1 MEEVKSHSWLKH
13 LDWSDVLSAKLSPP
27 IVPELSH
34 AGDCGNYQ
42 DYPEE
47 LWWEVAEV
55 DKVEREAFQGF

>member
-1 MEEVKSHSWLKH
+1 MEEVKCHSWLKH
-13 LDWSDVLSAKLSPP
+13 IDWSDVLAAKLAPP
-27 IVPELSH
+27 IMPEISH

-47 LWWEVAEV
+47 LWWEVGEV